1 MADGKVKIEIIADDS
16 DAKKK
21 LDGVEDA
28 AKETSDR
35 LDGMGD
41 SASESGKGLKSLG
54 EAAEHSSDGL
64 EDLGDSA
71 EKSGDSIGTLD
82 VAAGT
87 LVANG
92 ISSLISGVTE
102 AIGSL
107 VNLAEETREYRE
119 DMAKLE
125 SAFESTGHTADS
137 AKYVYEDFYAIL
149 GESDRAVEAVN
160 HLAELTDNSEDFAK
174 WQTIA
179 AGVTGKFG
187 DSLPLEGLTEAANE
201 TAKVG
206 KTTGVLADALN
217 WAAKDSAVF
226 EDALGGNK
234 KALSAFNK
242 ILKEGG
248 NVEDAFSAALS
259 KMSSEQERSAAI
271 TNTLNGLYADAA
283 DEYNNLTAGTQK
295 ARRATAEMEAA
306 QARLGTAT
314 ESVSTAWTEF
324 KTWGLNV
331 LSDLAEG
338 VGNHFEKIERETTGL
353 TEAQRELGDAA
364 REAGDRLAEMKA
376 ESDNAAIGISTQY
389 NYTQSLADELRDL
402 ADASGYV
409 EERDRARVDFILG
422 ELKKATGE
430 EYTMV
435 DGVIGKYDELSTT
448 IDTVINKKRASTIL
462 QEYEAGYTEAIKNLT
477 AQEQALADA
486 EVAMIEQMIIADA
499 AHAKVEEAWA
509 NWQSSPMTEVGFEKW
524 YELGELYDE
533 AISYQMK
540 MDGILDERKKSY
552 SDLSAT
558 VEESTLAINSY
569 EEAST
574 LILQGEYEKGMK
586 ILSDYGNGWYDAA
599 GNVTEA
605 SKEQITAAENMVI
618 HTSVEYE
625 KLERKYEANQ
635 ESMTDAQREEME
647 KRLKNASDEAQKARE
662 EYYRVGGASVEGIV
676 RGAIDKDGTQGWN
689 LSGWF
694 RSLVNRSVAAAEEE
708 GEIKSP
714 SRKMMTVGGY
724 MVEGLVLGAQNKSN
738 QSGWNFGNVL
748 SGLVRRGIEA
758 AKQAADSHSPSRET
772 MALGN
777 DIIEGL
783 IIGAEDKRKEA
794 IDAFS
799 KTTKDVIGGIETEIE
814 NGIKRIDKEL
824 ERLDDVR
831 TTANAKSVDAQKKA
845 LNKEKKALQERE
857 KAFTEFSR
865 NHEKQLSEMAKLE
878 ETYSKDMVK
887 IQEKLTQ
894 DIEAAWKSFENSR
907 DSRAES
913 IVSSLS
919 LFDEVEK
926 REAVDG
932 KAMSRN
938 LAGQVNELERY
949 NKAIL
954 ELSQRNVNSDFLEEM
969 LGLGVDKLPELQ
981 ALVRMSDEELTKYAD
996 MWGEKNRLAGA
1007 AAAKSLEMAREET
1020 EKEVAGLVDAAKQEA
1035 EGLTGEYRTAMANLL
1050 DEVKTGMLGAS
1061 EAGIKA
1067 LGEDLD
1073 EYIKAGHTLMESV
1086 ADGIEDG
1093 KSDVVNAAIDAVVAA
1108 IAAAQIEAGIKSD
1121 LEATV
1126 HAENSRY
1133 GRTNGAADNGM
1144 TELAHAVGVQGA
1156 GINSLVKQGQNRS
1169 GNSTVVLNLNGRELG
1184 RAVVDTGTS
1193 ETVRAGVR
1201 VTGGATR

>member
-35 LDGMGD
+35 LDDMGD

-54 EAAEHSSDGL
+54 EAAEDSSDGL

-87 LVANG
+87 LAANG

-102 AIGSL
+102 AIGAL

-125 SAFESTGHTADS
+125 TAFESTGHTADA

-179 AGVTGKFG
+179 AGVTSKFG

-206 KTTGVLADALN
+206 QTTGVLADALN
-217 WAAKDSAVF
+217 WAAKDSVVF

-234 KALSAFNK
+234 KALAAFNK
-242 ILKEGG
+242 TLKEGG

-306 QARLGTAT
+306 QARLGVAT
-314 ESVSTAWTEF
+314 ESVSIAWTEF

-331 LSDLAEG
+331 LAEVAEG
-338 VGNHFEKIERETTGL
+338 VEKHFDKIERETTGL
-353 TEAQRELGDAA
+353 AKWQRELGDTA
-364 REAGDRLAEMKA
+364 REAANRIEELKLAA
-376 ESDNAAIGISTQY
+376 DTAAIGISTQY

-409 EERDRARVDFILG
+409 EEKDRARVEFILG

-435 DGVIGKYDELSTT
+435 DGVIGKYDELSTS
-448 IDTVINKKRASTIL
+448 IDTVINKKRSEIIL
-462 QEYEAGYTEAIKNLT
+462 QEYEAQYIEAIQNRS
-477 AQEQALADA
+477 AQEQAAADA
-486 EVAMIEQMIIADA
+486 HVALIEQMNAVDIARA
-499 AHAKVEEAWA
+499 EVT
-509 NWQSSPMTEVGFEKW
+509 TEVAKYEQRMAEGASVFEQEILMDSIFAKRQTLA
-524 YELGELYDE
+524 EEERIFAERQKSYDE
-533 AISYQMK
+533 LA
-540 MDGILDERKKSY
+540 GN
-552 SDLSAT
+552 
-558 VEESTLAINSY
+558 VEKSTLAIETY
-569 EEAST
+569 EKANT
-574 LILQGEYEKGMK
+574 LILQGEYEKGMRL
-586 ILSDYGNGWYDAA
+586 LSDYGNGFLDAA
-599 GNVTEA
+599 GDVDEA
-605 SKEQITAAENMVI
+605 HARQIESARNLVV
-618 HTSVEYE
+618 HTSIELVKLEDEYE
-625 KLERKYEANQ
+625 KTQK
-635 ESMTDAQREEME
+635 SMTKEQKEEAE
-647 KRLKNASDEAQKARE
+647 KRIKDAQKAAQDARD
-662 EYYRVGGASVEGIV
+662 EYYRVGGDLVEGLV
-676 RGAIDKDGTQGWN
+676 RGAIDKDGTPGWN
-689 LSGWF
+689 LSG
-694 RSLVNRSVAAAEEE
+694 
-708 GEIKSP
+708 
-714 SRKMMTVGGY
+714 T
-724 MVEGLVLGAQNKSN
+724 LGA
-738 QSGWNFGNVL
+738 F
-748 SGLVRRGIEA
+748 VRRGIEA
-758 AKQAADSHSPSRET
+758 ARKEADSHSPSRKT

-799 KTTKDVIGGIETEIE
+799 KTTKDVIGGIETELK

-824 ERLDDVR
+824 ERLDDIR
-831 TTANAKSVDAQKKA
+831 TTANAKSVDAQRKA
-845 LNKEKKALQERE
+845 LTKEKKALQERE

-878 ETYSKDMVK
+878 ENYSKDMVK

-1086 ADGIEDG
+1086 ADGIEEG